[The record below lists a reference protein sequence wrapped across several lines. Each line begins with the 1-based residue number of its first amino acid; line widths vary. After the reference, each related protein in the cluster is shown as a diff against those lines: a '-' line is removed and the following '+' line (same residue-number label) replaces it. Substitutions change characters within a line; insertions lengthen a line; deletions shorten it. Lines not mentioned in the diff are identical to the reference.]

1 MKKIIFEDGDG
12 ERVTLEGDFIQI
24 GDLFQALKRMCLAVG
39 YQPENV
45 QELFGDC
52 ENWANEKTVES
63 FCCADKKE

>member
-1 MKKIIFEDGDG
+1 MTKIIFEDDDG
-12 ERVTLEGDFIQI
+12 EKVTLEGNFVQI

-45 QELFGDC
+45 QALFGDC

-63 FCCADKKE
+63 FCYADKKE